1 MKKNLKKNEN
11 EQNDNKTKTKTKWT
25 KWKDLKN
32 KTKGH
37 EKKNEIKKNKII
49 YKSSTTGLPILFS
62 EITKPQTTWISKWL
76 WHYGWVS
83 AFGKRN
89 LLYFLYL
96 KNIWMS
102 KQFAIAQLFITYYD
116 FKSPMGIIFCS

>member
-62 EITKPQTTWISKWL
+62 EIIKPQTTWISKWL
-76 WHYGWVS
+76 WHYGWVPLVS
-83 AFGKRN
+83 ETFFTFFTWKISEWAN
-89 LLYFLYL
+89 SLL
-96 KNIWMS
+96 
-102 KQFAIAQLFITYYD
+102 
-116 FKSPMGIIFCS
+116 